1 MPVRQAGLFLEARLR
16 QNSLQKRI
24 CMQRVEIHIEGRL
37 DPLWIDWLDGFSL
50 AYTGKNETVLTGQV
64 TDQAAL
70 YGLIAKL
77 RDLGVKLLSV
87 NYGDQITE

>member
-1 MPVRQAGLFLEARLR
+1 
-16 QNSLQKRI
+16 
-24 CMQRVEIHIEGRL
+24 MQRVEICVGSRL

-50 AYTGKNETVLTGQV
+50 SYAGQNETILTGQV
-64 TDQAAL
+64 TNQAAL

-87 NYGDQITE
+87 NYGDQIKE

>member
-1 MPVRQAGLFLEARLR
+1 
-16 QNSLQKRI
+16 
-24 CMQRVEIHIEGRL
+24 MQRVEICVEGRL
-37 DPLWIDWLDGFSL
+37 DMAWVDWLDGFSL
-50 AYTGKNETVLTGQV
+50 TYTGQNETVLTGQV

-87 NYGDQITE
+87 NYGGQIQE